1 MLCHEQNGKI
11 LRYHLYRRRDGSITT
26 RVVNASSREMSFET
40 FSNPC
45 PFLTYE
51 YGIAAENA
59 ADHGPNAIE
68 NGNDDTLK

>member
-1 MLCHEQNGKI
+1 
-11 LRYHLYRRRDGSITT
+11 
-26 RVVNASSREMSFET
+26 MSFET